1 MSNHELDESKAEYIP
16 GRGFKGPCKLCG
28 EMLIWTRRVRLH
40 EVPPGMGKL
49 HLSKKERLKQRKQ
62 GEAGLCNVC
71 THKGDVEFC
80 KKQKK
85 TMGHQQSSVRYML
98 CGGFCEGEKA

>member
-1 MSNHELDESKAEYIP
+1 MCNHELDESKAEYIP

-49 HLSKKERLKQRKQ
+49 HLSKKERLHQRSLA
-62 GEAGLCNVC
+62 GAGLCNVC
-71 THKGDVEFC
+71 TRRGDTEFC

-85 TMGHQQSSVRYML
+85 VMTAKGDVKYVL
-98 CGGFCEGEKA
+98 CGGFKEGEKV